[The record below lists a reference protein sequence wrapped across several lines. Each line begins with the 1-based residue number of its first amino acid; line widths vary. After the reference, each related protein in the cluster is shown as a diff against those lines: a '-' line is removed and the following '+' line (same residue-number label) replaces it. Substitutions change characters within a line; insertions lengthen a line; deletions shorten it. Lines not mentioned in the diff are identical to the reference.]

1 MILLHNY
8 KSVAVRRF
16 SRIKKIS
23 IKSEHNFKI
32 ADGSDRPPRSAD
44 MTASTKSPQPTAARG
59 IASRLSL
66 AAKLYA
72 IFALFAVLTAAITA
86 LSEYNTRSNTELTE
100 AVATASR
107 AALNVE
113 RVNSLVYAVVMES
126 RGVYMSS
133 DVTTVKKYG
142 EGLLKFNERLLAVV
156 KNWEA
161 LVQADDAE
169 QFATFKKRIDQFVD
183 FRKELVRR
191 GVEIGPAAGREWGDN
206 DANREVRSALNKDL
220 EALSRVYAERSKKL
234 AQQTDAH
241 HMLAFVLTCLGGMAL
256 VVVIIGVLII
266 ARSIAR
272 PLSAITDTIKRVAE
286 GAEGVEVP
294 HTGRA
299 DEIGALARA
308 IQIFQQAMDRNRNL
322 NSQVLQDSQTRDL
335 RARQIEA
342 SVDAFRE
349 AIGGVL
355 RAVTDNATSMR
366 STAETIASVSSDA
379 SGRAVAASGAT
390 EQASHNVSAVAGAAE
405 ELSAS
410 VEEIGRQ
417 VRQSAGAVEQA
428 GLRTEKSIAEIE
440 GLAAATQRIDGV
452 LSLIQAIAEQTN
464 LLALNATIEAARA
477 GDAGRGFAVV
487 AHEVKALAEQTAKAT
502 AEIGQNVHLIQT
514 STRNSV
520 DAVREIGNAVR
531 EINEVTSIIASA
543 IGQQDAATREISA
556 NAQLAAQGNGT
567 LVVNIGSLSD
577 AIGTTSTAAASVL
590 TASSDLTATAETL
603 SREVE
608 KFFRDLRADSNE
620 QRQTGT

>member
-1 MILLHNY
+1 MAELM
-8 KSVAVRRF
+8 KSAGPNPVA
-16 SRIKKIS
+16 
-23 IKSEHNFKI
+23 
-32 ADGSDRPPRSAD
+32 
-44 MTASTKSPQPTAARG
+44 AA
-59 IASRLSL
+59 ASRFSL
-66 AAKLYA
+66 AARLYS
-72 IFALFAVLTAAITA
+72 IFALFAILTAAITA
-86 LSEYNTRSNTELTE
+86 LSDYNTRRNAELME
-100 AVATASR
+100 SVDTASR

-113 RVNSLVYAVVMES
+113 RINSLVYAVVMES
-126 RGVYMSS
+126 RGVYMST
-133 DVTTVKKYG
+133 DAPTVKKYG
-142 EGLLKFNERLLAVV
+142 DGLLKFNERILAVV

-161 LVQADDAE
+161 IVQTDDAE
-169 QFATFKKRIDQFVD
+169 QFAVFKKRIEQFIE

-191 GVEIGPAAGREWGDN
+191 GVEIGGAAGREWGDN
-206 DANREVRSALNKDL
+206 DANREVRAALNKDL
-220 EALSRVYAERSKKL
+220 EALSKVYAERSKKL
-234 AQQTDAH
+234 ARQTDTNH
-241 HMLAFVLTCLGGMAL
+241 TMAFVLTCLGGLAMI
-256 VVVIIGVLII
+256 VIVIGVLII
-266 ARSIAR
+266 SRSVAR
-272 PLSAITDTIKRVAE
+272 PLSVITATIKRVAE
-286 GAEGVEVP
+286 GDENVEVP
-294 HTGRA
+294 HTDRA

-308 IQIFQQAMDRNRNL
+308 IQIFKEAMDRNRNL
-322 NSQVLQDSQTRDL
+322 NSQVVEDSKARED
-335 RARQIEA
+335 RAKHIES

-355 RAVTDNATSMR
+355 RAVTDNASSMR
-366 STAETIASVSSDA
+366 DTAQSISRVASDA
-379 SGRAVAASGAT
+379 SGQAIAASSAT

-417 VRQSAGAVEQA
+417 VRQSASAVEQT
-428 GLRTEKSIAEIE
+428 GLRTEKSITEIE
-440 GLAAATQRIDGV
+440 SLAAATQRIDGV

-502 AEIGQNVHLIQT
+502 TEIGQNVGLIQT

-531 EINEVTSIIASA
+531 EINDVTSNIANA
-543 IGQQDAATREISA
+543 ISQQDAATREISQ

-577 AIGTTSTAAASVL
+577 AMGKTSTAAASVL

-608 KFFRDLRADSNE
+608 TFFRNLRADPVDDFK
-620 QRQTGT
+620 RTGT

>member
-1 MILLHNY
+1 M
-8 KSVAVRRF
+8 SSRF
-16 SRIKKIS
+16 
-23 IKSEHNFKI
+23 
-32 ADGSDRPPRSAD
+32 
-44 MTASTKSPQPTAARG
+44 
-59 IASRLSL
+59 SL

-72 IFALFAVLTAAITA
+72 IFALFAVLTAAVTA

-100 AVATASR
+100 AVAPASR

-113 RVNSLVYAVVMES
+113 RVHSLVYAVVMES
-126 RGVYMSS
+126 RGVYMSTE
-133 DVTTVKKYG
+133 VANVKKYG
-142 EGLLKFNERLLAVV
+142 EGLFKFNERILFVV

-169 QFATFKKRIDQFVD
+169 QFATFKKRIEQFVE

-191 GVEIGPAAGREWGDN
+191 GIEVSPAAGREWGDN
-206 DANREVRSALNKDL
+206 DANREVRIALNKDL
-220 EALSRVYAERSKKL
+220 EALSRVYAERGKRL
-234 AQQTDAH
+234 AQQADNSRT
-241 HMLAFVLTCLGGMAL
+241 LAFVLTCLGGLAL
-256 VVVIIGVLII
+256 IVVVMGVLII

-294 HTGRA
+294 HIERG

-308 IQIFQQAMDRNRNL
+308 IQIFKEAMDRNRNL
-322 NSQVLQDSQTRDL
+322 NSQVLQDSKARDQ
-335 RARQIEA
+335 RGRQIEA

-390 EQASHNVSAVAGAAE
+390 EQASNNVSAVASAAE

-428 GLRTEKSIAEIE
+428 GVRTEKSITEIE

-487 AHEVKALAEQTAKAT
+487 AHEVKALA
-502 AEIGQNVHLIQT
+502 
-514 STRNSV
+514 
-520 DAVREIGNAVR
+520 
-531 EINEVTSIIASA
+531 
-543 IGQQDAATREISA
+543 
-556 NAQLAAQGNGT
+556 
-567 LVVNIGSLSD
+567 
-577 AIGTTSTAAASVL
+577 
-590 TASSDLTATAETL
+590 
-603 SREVE
+603 
-608 KFFRDLRADSNE
+608 
-620 QRQTGT
+620 